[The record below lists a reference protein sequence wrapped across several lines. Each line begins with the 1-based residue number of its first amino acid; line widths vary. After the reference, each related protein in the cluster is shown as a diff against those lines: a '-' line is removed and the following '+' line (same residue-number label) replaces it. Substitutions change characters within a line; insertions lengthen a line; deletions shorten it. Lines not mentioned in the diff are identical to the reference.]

1 MLNLSSIFAR
11 KKSSSQNQTPLWTGA
26 TLTPSLVILFI
37 GVVLWFLPPPT
48 GLEIKAWH
56 LLVIFLATIS
66 AIILKPLPMGAVA
79 VLGLTTAT
87 LTQTLSLQQSL
98 SGFSSPIIWLVLC
111 AFFVARGFVKT
122 GLGSRIAYYFMTLLG
137 GSSLGLSYGLVLTD
151 LILAPVVPSNTAR
164 GGGIIFPIVQSL
176 SNEYGSSPKTNSQR
190 KIGAFLMQVAFQ
202 SNLVTSAMFLTA
214 FAGNPLAAKLA
225 KEVGVILDW
234 GTWAIGAVVPGL
246 VHLALLP
253 LAVFFLYPPS
263 LKHTPEAPALARQK
277 LNDMGPL
284 SSHELIMLL
293 IFALLLVLWIFGSSF
308 GMEASTAALIG
319 VSLLLFTGVLT
330 WDDVLH
336 EKAAWDTFFWLAI
349 LVNFAGSLSEFGIIQ
364 WFGVGIQDVVSVLSQ
379 PVALVALSLLYFYCH
394 YFFASGTAHVTSLY
408 AMFLI
413 ALVSTGNPPIICAF
427 VLSTFASLSSGLT
440 HYGTGAAPV
449 FFGANYIPVRTWWSI
464 GLKMSFL
471 TILVWGVVGGVWWKF
486 LGYW

>member
-11 KKSSSQNQTPLWTGA
+11 KKSTSDKSLPLWTGA
-26 TLTPSLVILFI
+26 ALTPSLVVLSI
-37 GVVLWFLPPPT
+37 GIALWFLPAPT
-48 GLEIKAWH
+48 GLEIKSWH
-56 LLVIFLATIS
+56 LLVIFLTTIG

-79 VLGLTTAT
+79 VLSLSAAA

-98 SGFSSPIIWLVLC
+98 SSFSSPIIWLVLC

-151 LILAPVVPSNTAR
+151 LLLAPVIPSNTAR

-190 KIGAFLMQVAFQ
+190 KIGAFLMQVSFQ

-225 KEVGVILDW
+225 KEVGVVLDW
-234 GTWAIGAVVPGL
+234 GTWAIGAIVPGVIHL
-246 VHLALLP
+246 VLLP
-253 LAVFFLYPPS
+253 LVVFFLYPPS
-263 LKHTPEAPALARQK
+263 LRHTPEAPNLARQK
-277 LNDMGPL
+277 LKDMGPL

-293 IFALLLVLWIFGSSF
+293 IFALLLVLWIFGSFF
-308 GMEASTAALIG
+308 GVEAATAALIG
-319 VSLLLFTGVLT
+319 LSLLLFTGVLS

-336 EKAAWDTFFWLAI
+336 EKSAWDTFFWLAV
-349 LVNFAGSLSEFGIIQ
+349 LLTLAGSLSDFGIIK
-364 WFGVGIQDVVSVLSQ
+364 WFGDGIQDVVSMLSQ
-379 PVALVALSLLYFYCH
+379 PVALIALSLLYFYCH

-413 ALVSTGNPPIICAF
+413 AMVSTGNPPIICAF
-427 VLSTFASLSSGLT
+427 ILSTFASLSSGLT

-449 FFGANYIPVRTWWSI
+449 FFGANYIPVRTWWGL
-464 GLKMSFL
+464 GLKLSFL
-471 TILVWGVVGGVWWKF
+471 TILVWGIIGGAWWKF